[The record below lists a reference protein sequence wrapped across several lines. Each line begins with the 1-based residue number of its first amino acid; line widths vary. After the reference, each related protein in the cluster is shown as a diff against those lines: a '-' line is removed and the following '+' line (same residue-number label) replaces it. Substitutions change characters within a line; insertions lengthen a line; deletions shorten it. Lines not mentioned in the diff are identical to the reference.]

1 MVLAQIN
8 IQIQVY
14 ACCNQTCGNMWQY
27 HSIPLNIHIIIHWL
41 HMWFECAVYIHTM
54 RMHHSSNA
62 GMCGALCTPSPPW
75 ISTTISGQET
85 LTPRSVWSA
94 LQWPGPHSCSFS
106 RFTRFHVIIAWS
118 LHQLHETDISRW
130 QFCLAG
136 IRYGTS
142 TLQRNTSKVSATA
155 EAEIMFEVTCI
166 SWSLDGHKK
175 IPRFL
180 GHLSSTSF

>member
-1 MVLAQIN
+1 MVLAQLN
-8 IQIQVY
+8 IQVY

-27 HSIPLNIHIIIHWL
+27 HSVPLNIHIIIHWL

-62 GMCGALCTPSPPW
+62 GMCGALCTQSPPS

-118 LHQLHETDISRW
+118 LHQLHETDIWRW
-130 QFCLAG
+130 QFCLECAMAPPHC
-136 IRYGTS
+136 
-142 TLQRNTSKVSATA
+142 SATLPKFQQLLKQKSCSRWLA
-155 EAEIMFEVTCI
+155 SPGAWMVIRKSQDFSDILVQ
-166 SWSLDGHKK
+166 
-175 IPRFL
+175 
-180 GHLSSTSF
+180 HLSKT